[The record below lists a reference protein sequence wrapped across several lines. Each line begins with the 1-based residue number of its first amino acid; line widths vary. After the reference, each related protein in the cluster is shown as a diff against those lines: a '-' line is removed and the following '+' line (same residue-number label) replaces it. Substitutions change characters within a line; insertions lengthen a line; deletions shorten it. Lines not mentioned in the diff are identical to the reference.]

1 MLLCCAAR
9 SNGPNPEENMKTHSI
24 GHDFDVPPWNGAKQT
39 LQNSPCM
46 CVYVGLCAWAVQSRS
61 SLQQHKEH
69 VQQAHQHSDW
79 EWAVPSNEVH
89 PSCFWQQPSNSHP
102 IRSMPFESINF
113 VPFGLHPYSCPRLP
127 TDAGSLIGVY
137 RHQLTT
143 VAVSLAPSPSLAVRP
158 ETIECTHEIINPPFF
173 RCRHQ

>member
-9 SNGPNPEENMKTHSI
+9 SNGPEPWSKHENTFHRARFRCSTLKRGKTNI
-24 GHDFDVPPWNGAKQT
+24 TKLA
-39 LQNSPCM
+39 L
-46 CVYVGLCAWAVQSRS
+46 CVCVGLCAWAVQSRS

-113 VPFGLHPYSCPRLP
+113 VPFGLHPYSRPRLP
-127 TDAGSLIGVY
+127 SDAGSLIGVY

-143 VAVSLAPSPSLAVRP
+143 VAVSLALSPSLAVIP
-158 ETIECTHEIINPPFF
+158 ETIECTHEIINPPFC